1 MVKVWKDIDEVI
13 ASTQLPDDL
22 KGYKECMEE
31 VPRHNK
37 HNVDNNRVVY
47 RRKEFII
54 ITTSGGFIVINK
66 DKGFDRGHTH
76 ANNFSFAKS
85 LIDLSVR
92 KRVPNKPNKYLIESL
107 KRINKDNKYIN
118 KLEGV
123 IKHERC

>member
-1 MVKVWKDIDEVI
+1 MVKVWKDIDEVM

-22 KGYKECMEE
+22 KGYRECMEE

-54 ITTSGGFIVINK
+54 ITASGGFVVINK
-66 DKGFDRGHTH
+66 DKGFDKGHTH
-76 ANNFSFAKS
+76 CNNFQYAKS

-107 KRINKDNKYIN
+107 KRINKDKKYLMD
-118 KLEGV
+118 LERV
-123 IKHERC
+123 LF

>member
-1 MVKVWKDIDEVI
+1 MVKVWRDLNEME
-13 ASTQLPDDL
+13 AAHLPNDL
-22 KGYKECMEE
+22 ISYKGYMEE
-31 VPRHNK
+31 IPKQNK
-37 HNVDNNRVVY
+37 HNADNNKVVY

-54 ITTSGGFIVINK
+54 IAASGGFVVINK

-107 KRINKDNKYIN
+107 KRINKDKKYLVD
-118 KLEGV
+118 LERV
-123 IKHERC
+123 LF